1 MTDTATKTK
10 MIRDQNDRLRRGD
23 VSIPGKMIFTTGLQ
37 RLLTDNN
44 KAPQEVILLVATY
57 DDFSRDNDPHLEHD
71 FGAFEFCGEKVFWK
85 IDYYDEAILYGSN
98 DPSNL
103 TKTMRMLTVFLARE
117 Y

>member
-1 MTDTATKTK
+1 MTDKTK

-23 VSIPGKMIFTTGLQ
+23 TSIPGQIIMTTGLQ
-37 RLLTDNN
+37 RLLADND
-44 KAPQEVILLVATY
+44 KAPQELALIVAEY
-57 DDFSRDNDPHLEHD
+57 DDFTGDNDPHQEHD

-103 TKTMRMLTVFLARE
+103 AKTTRMLTLFLASE